1 MLIRHLMTRR
11 VHSLT
16 KDTRCR
22 DALRLFRKEGIRHAP
37 IVDGERLVGIV
48 SERDLLRQL
57 PNTVMQLEGDEGW
70 SAEKAIVAV
79 AMTRDPLTCRPSD
92 AIDEVA
98 RGMLQRK
105 VSCLPVVEDG
115 RVVGIVTSADLFR
128 GFASITAGGE
138 GRRVSLMVPKS
149 SAGEEAGLDPVS
161 LGVKLGL
168 RITSLITY
176 VMDNGAELF
185 LMQVD
190 ATEEQVERLVSQAG
204 KHGALHLGS
213 SQAASRRP
221 A

>member
-1 MLIRHLMTRR
+1 MLIRHLMTRH
-11 VHSLT
+11 VHCLPE
-16 KDTRCR
+16 DTRCR
-22 DALRLFRKEGIRHAP
+22 DALRLFREEGIRHAP
-37 IVDGERLVGIV
+37 VVEGEGLVGIV

-57 PNTVMQLEGDEGW
+57 PGTVLQLEEDEGW
-70 SAEKAIVAV
+70 SAEQATVAV
-79 AMTRDPLTCRPSD
+79 VMTRAPLTCGPSD

-98 RGMLQRK
+98 NRMLHRK

-138 GRRVSLMVPKS
+138 GRRVSFMVPGH
-149 SAGEEAGLDPVS
+149 AGGEGAGLDPVS

-190 ATEEQVERLVSQAG
+190 ASEEQVERLVSQAG

-213 SQAASRRP
+213 SQAATRRP

>member
-1 MLIRHLMTRR
+1 MLIRHLMTRS

-16 KDTRCR
+16 EDTPCR
-22 DALRLFRKEGIRHAP
+22 DALRLFREEGIRHAP
-37 IVDGERLVGIV
+37 ILEGERLVGVV

-57 PNTVMQLEGDEGW
+57 PNTVMQMEDEQGW
-70 SAEKAIVAV
+70 SAEHATVAV
-79 AMTRDPLTCRPSD
+79 AMTRDPLTCGPSD

-98 RGMLQRK
+98 SRMLHRR
-105 VSCLPVVEDG
+105 VSSLPVVEDG
-115 RVVGIVTSADLFR
+115 RLVGIVTSADLFR
-128 GFASITAGGE
+128 GFASIATGGA
-138 GRRVSLMVPKS
+138 GRRVSLMVPERS
-149 SAGEEAGLDPVS
+149 GEKGAGLDPVS

-190 ATEEQVERLVSQAG
+190 ADEEQIERLVSQAA

-213 SQAASRRP
+213 SQAETRRP